1 MKSDVILVGGFH
13 EIIELCEEC
22 GFNVVGIID
31 NKLEGYYCGVP
42 VLGKDDDAEKLF
54 SQYANC
60 KLVIV
65 PDSPAIRE
73 AMVLHYQLIGYR
85 FATVISPNAHISKT
99 AEIGEGTIIQ
109 SGVNVSSF
117 TKVGRFCKL
126 NCNCNVMHDNEI
138 GDFVTIAPNVV
149 LLGRVS
155 TQSHAYLGAN
165 STVLP
170 NIKIGSY
177 SVVGAG
183 AVVTHDIENKVIVKG
198 NPAR

>member
-1 MKSDVILVGGFH
+1 MKTDVILVGGFH

-22 GFNVVGIID
+22 GFNVVGIFD

-42 VLGKDDDAEKLF
+42 VIGKDDDAEKMFL
-54 SQYANC
+54 QYGHC
-60 KLVIV
+60 KLIIV
-65 PDSPAIRE
+65 PDSPVIRE
-73 AMVLHYQLIGYR
+73 KMVQHYQSIGYG

-117 TKVGRFCKL
+117 TKIGRFCKL
-126 NCNCNVMHDNEI
+126 NSNCNVMHDNVI
-138 GDFVTIAPNVV
+138 GDFATIAPNAV

-155 TQSHAYLGAN
+155 AGECAYLGAN

-170 NIKIGSY
+170 DIKIGSY

-183 AVVTHDIENKVIVKG
+183 AVVTHDVVERVIVKG